1 MGGICIIRWA
11 LFALDLFSHIS
22 LKALDIRQSK
32 PFLHEKDELVLAHIL
47 VQIPPTEWLMSNFDT
62 GGEVDFRRDVLTFLS
77 TKRWTV
83 FPTEKEKCL
92 VLVGSFP
99 TF

>member
-62 GGEVDFRRDVLTFLS
+62 PMKKGLGEES
-77 TKRWTV
+77 SGAKRNPGRYGTA
-83 FPTEKEKCL
+83 
-92 VLVGSFP
+92 SHRHRH
-99 TF
+99 